1 MRLAEQDIDWHDG
14 NLVDIH
20 VAGLPG
26 TKQTVRLFLDL
37 YPDEEGVDRRRRY
50 LCTGEGLRR
59 ILVSADAGRIR
70 KSSKSGNIDF
80 MRLEAGADTEIL
92 TVTLFG
98 GVVEAEAHSFYLTE
112 AAIK

>member
-20 VAGLPG
+20 IAGLPG
-26 TKQTVRLFLDL
+26 VKQTVRLFLDL
-37 YPDEEGVDRRRRY
+37 FPDEEGADRRRRY

-59 ILVSADAGRIR
+59 VLISGDTGRLR
-70 KSSKSGNIDF
+70 KHGKSGNIDF
-80 MRLEAGADTEIL
+80 MRVESGAETEIL

-98 GVVEAEAHSFYLTE
+98 GVVEAEAQSFLLTE
-112 AAIK
+112 AAK

>member
-26 TKQTVRLFLDL
+26 AKQTIRLFLDL
-37 YPDEEGVDRRRRY
+37 YPDEEGATRRKRY
-50 LCTGEGLRR
+50 CCTGEELRR
-59 ILVSADAGRIR
+59 VLFSGDAGRIR
-70 KSSKSGNIDF
+70 KHSKSGNIDF
-80 MRLEAGADTEIL
+80 MRVESGAETEIL

-98 GVVEAEAHSFYLTE
+98 GVVEAEAQSFHLTE
-112 AAIK
+112 AVK

>member
-1 MRLAEQDIDWHDG
+1 MRLVEQDIDWHDG
-14 NLVDIH
+14 NLVDIN

-26 TKQTVRLFLDL
+26 AKQTLRLFLDL

-59 ILVSADAGRIR
+59 ILFSADAARVR

-80 MRLEAGADTEIL
+80 MRVETGADTEIL

-98 GVVEAEAHSFYLTE
+98 GVVEAEALTFNLTE
-112 AAIK
+112 AAK

>member
-26 TKQTVRLFLDL
+26 SKQTVRLFLDL
-37 YPDEEGVDRRRRY
+37 YPDEEGANRRKRY
-50 LCTGEGLRR
+50 CCTGEGLRR
-59 ILVSADAGRIR
+59 ILFSGDAPRILQH
-70 KSSKSGNIDF
+70 SKSGNIDF
-80 MRLEAGADTEIL
+80 MRVETGAETEIL

-98 GVVEAEAHSFYLTE
+98 GVVEAEARSFHLTE
-112 AAIK
+112 ALK

>member
-26 TKQTVRLFLDL
+26 AKQTVRLFLDL
-37 YPDEEGVDRRRRY
+37 YPDEEGADRRKRY
-50 LCTGEGLRR
+50 LCTGEGLKR
-59 ILVSADAGRIR
+59 ILFSADIGRIR
-70 KSSKSGNIDF
+70 KHGKSGNIDF
-80 MRLEAGADTEIL
+80 MRVESGADTEIL

-98 GVVEAEAHSFYLTE
+98 GVVEAEAQDFHLTE
-112 AAIK
+112 AIK